1 MNKSYHLAH
10 LFGLQVKG
18 AKPKGKAD
26 PPPLA
31 APRPKRKAAPAYS
44 FEHLRPPPPKPP
56 TPQERFVE
64 RLERIHGIRN
74 D

>member
-1 MNKSYHLAH
+1 MNKGLHLAH
-10 LFGLQVKG
+10 LFGARAKG
-18 AKPKGKAD
+18 AKPKGRSD

-31 APRPKRKAAPAYS
+31 EPRPKRKAAPAYS
-44 FEHLRPPPPKPP
+44 WTHLRPPEPPKP

-64 RLERIHGIRN
+64 RLERIHGINN